1 MDLEMIKIFNLYYA
15 KQLYDAIEQV
25 MPKLIQA
32 FINVYGKSHADYIRD
47 RLQNIVYTFTIS
59 KSFLNRGV
67 ILDDNNEED
76 TYIKDLYNRYVSYLE
91 SKRKNLSDEED
102 RDFTI
107 KNYKVFSEFDDEWF
121 LDSSLF
127 DALKDDC
134 PLVTN
139 FFYQME
145 EDAPSCIGKAVFL
158 PIITINFYI
167 LVHELNHAL
176 ANDSYLLTHEDKFL
190 ETDFFMGGDGEYYE
204 ESEELINDFI
214 AGNVIREF
222 QRIGGVVPD
231 ALKRYNF
238 NQSYQANDF
247 LVEYFYN
254 SLEPLILKGYISGN
268 HNIRN
273 IVGED
278 NWMLVMKLINSLFHK
293 EDIYPEDVI
302 PLIDMVGLMRVK
314 FLTHNVSDN
323 KSFIRELKLKG
334 VKLKSTL

>member
-139 FFYQME
+139 FSIRWKKMHLH
-145 EDAPSCIGKAVFL
+145 V
-158 PIITINFYI
+158 
-167 LVHELNHAL
+167 LVKQ
-176 ANDSYLLTHEDKFL
+176 YFCRLLQ
-190 ETDFFMGGDGEYYE
+190 
-204 ESEELINDFI
+204 LIFI
-214 AGNVIREF
+214 
-222 QRIGGVVPD
+222 
-231 ALKRYNF
+231 Y
-238 NQSYQANDF
+238 
-247 LVEYFYN
+247 
-254 SLEPLILKGYISGN
+254 
-268 HNIRN
+268 
-273 IVGED
+273 
-278 NWMLVMKLINSLFHK
+278 
-293 EDIYPEDVI
+293 
-302 PLIDMVGLMRVK
+302 
-314 FLTHNVSDN
+314 
-323 KSFIRELKLKG
+323 
-334 VKLKSTL
+334 